1 LQHEKSR
8 LKKPQSPETKMGPML
23 STQALICFPK
33 DQKHFI
39 TSQTRQQSPAE
50 LKAFET
56 AASFAKHPRKNG
68 K

>member
-1 LQHEKSR
+1 
-8 LKKPQSPETKMGPML
+8 MGPLL
-23 STQALICFPK
+23 STQAVISFPK

-68 K
+68 KWI